1 MSLSTTDH
9 TMPPSSPAEPGEG
22 WLIQSCER
30 GWLPDSLIR
39 FGMRQLMRQ
48 RLRDASNGW

>member
-9 TMPPSSPAEPGEG
+9 TMPPSAPAEPSDG

-48 RLRDASNGW
+48 RLQKASK